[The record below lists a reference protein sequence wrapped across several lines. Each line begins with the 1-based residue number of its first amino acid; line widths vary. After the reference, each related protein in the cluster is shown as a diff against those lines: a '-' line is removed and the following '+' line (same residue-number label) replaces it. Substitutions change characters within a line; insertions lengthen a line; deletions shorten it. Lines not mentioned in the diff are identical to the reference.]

1 MNIFQLG
8 ILCNNKFETMHNLR
22 SGVLDSVSNF
32 VGPIDQQAIVSL
44 QVPVSCRISVVPPK
58 VFYFKQEADT
68 PCTEHILNI
77 ILPKVC

>member
-1 MNIFQLG
+1 
-8 ILCNNKFETMHNLR
+8 MHNLR
-22 SGVLDSVSNF
+22 SDVLDSVSNF
-32 VGPIDQQAIVSL
+32 VGPIDQQAIVIL

-58 VFYFKQEADT
+58 VFCFKQEADA